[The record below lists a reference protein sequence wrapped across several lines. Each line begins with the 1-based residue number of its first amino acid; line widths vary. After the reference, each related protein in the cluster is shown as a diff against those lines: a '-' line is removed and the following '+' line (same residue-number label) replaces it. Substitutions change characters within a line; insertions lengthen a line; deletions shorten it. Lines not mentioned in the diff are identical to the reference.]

1 MCGARPGPA
10 DISLG
15 RLYEE
20 SAGVAPRRSAA
31 GVFYT
36 PDPVVDYVVDG
47 ALPPLLP
54 AGGPGGGD
62 PLRIVDPAC
71 GGGAFLVAAFKRL
84 VRWYQR
90 AAGARPLTAADRA
103 RIARTHLH
111 GADVDPQALA
121 VTRLSLMLEVF
132 EGEDVAAL
140 DLSDNLRLGDALL
153 DDSLL
158 PSGTFHAV
166 LGNPPWVHSKRL
178 APDER
183 RRHRQRFASAGRQY
197 DLFGCF
203 VERGVELL
211 RPDGVL
217 AFVVPSRLLMNPAY
231 EAVRRM
237 LLVRT
242 ALTDLTDLGD
252 DVFPGVA
259 MPSLALTCRR
269 APGSGADVRAR
280 VDVEDLAGGR
290 WTERHVPQDRMAAAP
305 GAIFTIYEDPALAP
319 VFAKM
324 DAAST
329 PLSSLAHTSRGDEIG
344 KSHRAVRPA
353 PGPGLVPFLVGSD
366 VARYAV
372 VGEHGLELG
381 EVPRPKEARLFAGE
395 RILVRKTG
403 TGIQATLD
411 VQGRRVIQVV
421 YMIRP
426 TTDRVSARC
435 LLAILNSRLMGRYYF
450 ARFGEEKKSAF
461 PHLRQATLRRLP
473 VAVPAPADALAL
485 ERLVDRRL
493 AAAPD
498 EVPELERAIDERVC
512 DLYGLS
518 EAQRAAL

>member
-1 MCGARPGPA
+1 MCA
-10 DISLG
+10 DRRAATGVSLG

-20 SAGVAPRRSAA
+20 SAGVAPRRSAG

-36 PDPVVDYVVDG
+36 PDHVVEYVVGG
-47 ALPPLLP
+47 ALPPLLQAAP
-54 AGGPGGGD
+54 PGAGGG
-62 PLRIVDPAC
+62 LRIVDPAC
-71 GGGAFLVAAFKRL
+71 GGGVFLVAAFKHL
-84 VRWYQR
+84 VRWYQE
-90 AAGARPLTAADRA
+90 AAGPRRLTCEDRA
-103 RIARTHLH
+103 RIAQAHLF

-132 EGEDVAAL
+132 AGEAVVDL
-140 DLSDNLRLGDALL
+140 DLSDNLRVGDALL
-153 DDSLL
+153 DDALL
-158 PSGTFHAV
+158 PAGTFHAV

-178 APDER
+178 SPDDR
-183 RRHRQRFASAGRQY
+183 RRHRDRFASAGRQY

-211 RPDGVL
+211 HPDGVL
-217 AFVVPSRLLMNPAY
+217 GFVVPSRLLMNPAY
-231 EAVRRM
+231 EALRR
-237 LLVRT
+237 LLLTRT
-242 ALTDLTDLGD
+242 TLLDLTDLGD

-259 MPSLALTCRR
+259 MPSLTLTCRR
-269 APGSGADVRAR
+269 SRASGADVRAR
-280 VDVEDLAGGR
+280 VDVEDLAAGR
-290 WTERHVPQDRMAAAP
+290 WTERHVPQARMAAAP
-305 GAIFTIYEDPALAP
+305 GAIFTIYEDPTLAP

-353 PGPGLVPFLVGSD
+353 PGPGLVPFLVGAD
-366 VARYAV
+366 VARYRV
-372 VGEHGLELG
+372 VGEHGLKLDEI
-381 EVPRPKEARLFAGE
+381 PRPKEDHLFAGE
-395 RILVRKTG
+395 RILVRTTG
-403 TGIQATLD
+403 TGIPAPLD
-411 VQGRRVIQVV
+411 VEGRRVIQVV

-461 PHLRQATLRRLP
+461 PHLRQATLRGLP
-473 VAVPAPADALAL
+473 IAVPAPEAALAL

-493 AAAPD
+493 AAAPH

-512 DLYGLS
+512 DLYGLG
-518 EAQRAAL
+518 ADQRAAL